1 MLRNCELK
9 ITTWAIG
16 VAVYTVRD
24 TKVKCSRLETH
35 TNRET
40 IVLTLLCTLVSLLA
54 GIWLSDHS
62 NELGVIPYFR
72 KKDFSNPNEI
82 ENYKW
87 RRLQLMD
94 TDDAGAAH
102 AATPPARGCDL
113 RLLRSDDYVA
123 SLPAVLPESRICSSA
138 ASKSARTARLLPRR
152 HRQLVGQVASREGVR
167 DVDRSLLR
175 PRHRSRHPQAPRLR
189 HRRHHQQPN
198 STRL

>member
-16 VAVYTVRD
+16 VAVYTVQD

-54 GIWLSDHS
+54 GIWLRDHS

-87 RRLQLMD
+87 YS
-94 TDDAGAAH
+94 T
-102 AATPPARGCDL
+102 TPRCWAPRQGPGWWGWSE
-113 RLLRSDDYVA
+113 RSTVGSDDEDDHSGA
-123 SLPAVLPESRICSSA
+123 IT
-138 ASKSARTARLLPRR
+138 TAC
-152 HRQLVGQVASREGVR
+152 AKK
-167 DVDRSLLR
+167 
-175 PRHRSRHPQAPRLR
+175 APPSIAL
-189 HRRHHQQPN
+189 
-198 STRL
+198 S